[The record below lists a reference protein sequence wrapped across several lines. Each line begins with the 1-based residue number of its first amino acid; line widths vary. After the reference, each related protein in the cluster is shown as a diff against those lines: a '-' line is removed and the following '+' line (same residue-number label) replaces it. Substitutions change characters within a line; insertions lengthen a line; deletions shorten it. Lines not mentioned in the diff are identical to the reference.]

1 MRCKNIHLGI
11 KMSAIIKLLTYVIT
25 GIFNSCTILFSAYLQ
40 NGEFCVDIKETFSSI
55 FFWKAMTDNH
65 SNHSVIT
72 GKVIMTNYPNAQLN
86 DLYMIGITHIVCDL
100 NWMNRYMRLSLT
112 SEKYHTIKYYTLEW
126 SYIILWWKKQRSIS
140 VPCSVEFDNKSSE
153 HIFKYNELQ
162 RTETYLSH
170 ALIYQLYFSSSMIQ
184 TSVKSGTQV
193 STWDRQVTEMSEG
206 SGEQVYTHP
215 SQRGLQP
222 FTLVR
227 LCGKADTPSS
237 RGLLSKGC

>member
-1 MRCKNIHLGI
+1 
-11 KMSAIIKLLTYVIT
+11 
-25 GIFNSCTILFSAYLQ
+25 
-40 NGEFCVDIKETFSSI
+40 
-55 FFWKAMTDNH
+55 
-65 SNHSVIT
+65 
-72 GKVIMTNYPNAQLN
+72 MTNYPNAQLN
-86 DLYMIGITHIVCDL
+86 DLYMIGITRIVCDL
-100 NWMNRYMRLSLT
+100 NWMNSYMRLSLT
-112 SEKYHTIKYYTLEW
+112 SEKYHIIKYYTLKL

-162 RTETYLSH
+162 RTQTYLSH
-170 ALIYQLYFSSSMIQ
+170 ALIYQWYFSSSMIQ

-193 STWDRQVTEMSEG
+193 STRDRQVTEMSEG

-227 LCGKADTPSS
+227 LCGKADTPLSH
-237 RGLLSKGC
+237 GLLSEGC

>member
-1 MRCKNIHLGI
+1 MLLLEFLIHAQFYFLHI
-11 KMSAIIKLLTYVIT
+11 YKMENFVLTSKKHFPV
-25 GIFNSCTILFSAYLQ
+25 F
-40 NGEFCVDIKETFSSI
+40 

-86 DLYMIGITHIVCDL
+86 DLYMIGITRIVCDL
-100 NWMNRYMRLSLT
+100 NWMNSYMRLSLT
-112 SEKYHTIKYYTLEW
+112 SEKYHTIKYYILKL

-140 VPCSVEFDNKSSE
+140 VPCCVEFDNKSSE

-162 RTETYLSH
+162 RTQTYLSH

-193 STWDRQVTEMSEG
+193 STRDRQVTEMSEG

-227 LCGKADTPSS
+227 LCGKADTPLS